1 MFSGSSAL
9 SNQCCSFQSCK
20 WTDSFQSIS
29 TWKGAGVGRNHKYPQ
44 RRNTRHQAN
53 IEQFHAVCSLLKL
66 LQWSKCSWLYRGA
79 ILQSLRCLW
88 PDPTRPQ
95 PSPAMHIP
103 ARLDQNTGSAVQVYM
118 ISRTDPKTCELTKAA
133 ARLAEPIISFS
144 NSWIIRSASP
154 WLSERSVLWI
164 DGPIKDR
171 VQGSSSGIGRN
182 K

>member
-1 MFSGSSAL
+1 MFL
-9 SNQCCSFQSCK
+9 
-20 WTDSFQSIS
+20 
-29 TWKGAGVGRNHKYPQ
+29 
-44 RRNTRHQAN
+44 RNTKNQSN

-66 LQWSKCSWLYRGA
+66 LQWSKCSWLHRGA

-88 PDPTRPQ
+88 PDLTRPQ
-95 PSPAMHIP
+95 LSPAMHTCQRPRHELHSAAETTHMP

-171 VQGSSSGIGRN
+171 VQGSS
-182 K
+182 